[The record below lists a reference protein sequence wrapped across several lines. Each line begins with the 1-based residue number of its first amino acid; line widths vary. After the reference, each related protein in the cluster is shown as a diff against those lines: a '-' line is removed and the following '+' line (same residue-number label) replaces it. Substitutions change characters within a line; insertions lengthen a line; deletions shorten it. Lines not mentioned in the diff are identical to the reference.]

1 MDLKS
6 RLRKVER
13 DYLLN
18 EHLFPKMPDID
29 NWAEEKCNK
38 YLTEMVEKF
47 NKEHAIKSYKDAE
60 RYYNYICEI
69 NGAITEEEK
78 KLELKTNKN
87 YWDGEYK

>member
-18 EHLFPKMPDID
+18 EHLFPVMPDYD
-29 NWAEEKCNK
+29 NWTEEDLNK
-38 YLTEMVEKF
+38 GLTEFMEEF
-47 NKEHAIKSYKDAE
+47 NKEQAIKSYKDAE
-60 RYYNYICEI
+60 RYYNYHCEEG
-69 NGAITEEEK
+69 NITEEEK
-78 KLELKTNKN
+78 KLDLKNCKN